1 MALRKDS
8 DKKKDARPKSWDLDK
23 YQTVLVQRN
32 ILALFTVLCLCIALL
47 ASFAMQRMAPLK
59 AVEPFIIQID
69 QKSGLTEVVEP
80 ITRDRLGS
88 PEPLDNFFLWRY
100 VAARE
105 TLDNLDRQFR
115 WNTVRVLSSKEVF
128 GQYMLDVD
136 PQRPG
141 SPAAQL
147 AEIGGT
153 LAVENPTLT
162 RLADPKRKVAQI
174 RFAIRERSRQN
185 PQGDLY
191 NKIATIEFDY
201 FKLELNR
208 DERLINPLG
217 FQVISYRIDDEV
229 IRR

>member
-1 MALRKDS
+1 MVVKKDTE
-8 DKKKDARPKSWDLDK
+8 KKKDNRLKSWDLDK

-32 ILALFTVLCLCIALL
+32 ILAIFTILCLLIALA
-47 ASFAMQRMAPLK
+47 ASFAMERMAPLK

-69 QKSGLTEVVEP
+69 EKSGLTEVVEP
-80 ITRDRLGS
+80 IRRENLS
-88 PEPLDNFFLWRY
+88 APEQLDNYFLWRY
-100 VAARE
+100 VVARE

-115 WNTVRVLSSKEVF
+115 FDTVRVLSKPEVF
-128 GQYMLDVD
+128 TQYKMEID

-141 SPAAQL
+141 SQAAQL

-153 LAVENPTLT
+153 LSVENPTITQLN
-162 RLADPKRKVAQI
+162 DPKRKVAQV

-191 NKIATIEFDY
+191 NKIATIEY
-201 FKLELNR
+201 EYYKLELNR

-217 FQVISYRIDDEV
+217 FQVVNYRVDDEV

>member
-1 MALRKDS
+1 MAVKKDTE
-8 DKKKDARPKSWDLDK
+8 KKKDTRLKSWDLDK

-32 ILALFTVLCLCIALL
+32 ILAIFTIISLVIAL
-47 ASFAMQRMAPLK
+47 AANFAMERLAPLK

-69 QKSGLTEVVEP
+69 EKSGLTEVVEP
-80 ITRDRLGS
+80 IKRENLS
-88 PEPLDNFFLWRY
+88 APEHLDNFFLWRY
-100 VAARE
+100 VVARE

-128 GQYMLDVD
+128 NQYTVEVN

-141 SPAAQL
+141 SQAAQL

-153 LAVENPTLT
+153 LSVENPTIT
-162 RLADPKRKVAQI
+162 PLADPKRKVAQV
-174 RFAIRERSRQN
+174 RFSMRERSRQN

-191 NKIATIEFDY
+191 NKIATIEYDY

-217 FQVISYRIDDEV
+217 FQVLSYRVDDEV
-229 IRR
+229 IKR